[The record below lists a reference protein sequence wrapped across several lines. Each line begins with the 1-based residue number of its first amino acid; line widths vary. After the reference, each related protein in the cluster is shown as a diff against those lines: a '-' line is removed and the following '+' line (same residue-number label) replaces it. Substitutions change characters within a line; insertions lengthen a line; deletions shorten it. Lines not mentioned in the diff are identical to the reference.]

1 MANESNLIPLTELT
15 EEERRAMAS
24 KAGKASVAARRR
36 KKSMKDAMNL
46 LLSLPVDES
55 NKAKMERLGID
66 PSAADNQMLM
76 LISAFQQAV
85 KGNVRAMEFI
95 KDLTGAAAMTELDKK
110 RLKVENTKIAL
121 EAEKIKIQKEKL
133 ICGDTEDMENDG
145 FLEALNTSAK
155 DDWHE
160 EG

>member
-24 KAGKASVAARRR
+24 KAGKASVVARRR

-95 KDLTGAAAMTELDKK
+95 KDLTGASAMTELDKK
-110 RLKVENTKIAL
+110 QLKIENDKIAL
-121 EAEKIKIQKEKL
+121 QRKKIEQDAPTTDDNIQQKMDAIDGIL
-133 ICGDTEDMENDG
+133 AQMQPPEDND
-145 FLEALNTSAK
+145 L
-155 DDWHE
+155 
-160 EG
+160 

>member
-24 KAGKASVAARRR
+24 KAGKASVVARRR

-95 KDLTGAAAMTELDKK
+95 KDLTGASAMTELDKK
-110 RLKVENTKIAL
+110 QLKIENDKIAL
-121 EAEKIKIQKEKL
+121 QRKKIEQDAPATDDNIQQKMDAIDGIL
-133 ICGDTEDMENDG
+133 AQMQPPEDND
-145 FLEALNTSAK
+145 L
-155 DDWHE
+155 
-160 EG
+160 

>member
-1 MANESNLIPLTELT
+1 MANENNLIPVTERSKS
-15 EEERRAMAS
+15 EARALSS
-24 KAGKASVAARRR
+24 KGGKASGATRRR

-46 LLSLPVDES
+46 LLSLPVDEA

-66 PSAADNQMLM
+66 ANVADNQMLM
-76 LISAFQQAV
+76 LISAFQQAI

-95 KDLTGAAAMTELDKK
+95 KDLTGASAMTELDKK
-110 RLKVENTKIAL
+110 RLKTENIKLAL
-121 EAEKIKIQKEKL
+121 ETEKVQLQKEKL
-133 ICGDTEDMENDG
+133 LGDNVEEMENDG

-160 EG
+160 ES

>member
-1 MANESNLIPLTELT
+1 MSNESNLIPLTELT

-24 KAGKASVAARRR
+24 KAGKASVVARRR

-46 LLSLPVDES
+46 LLSLPVDEA

-66 PSAADNQMLM
+66 PNVADNQMLM

-95 KDLTGAAAMTELDKK
+95 KDLTGASAMTELDKK
-110 RLKVENTKIAL
+110 QLKIENDKIAL
-121 EAEKIKIQKEKL
+121 QREKL
-133 ICGDTEDMENDG
+133 KQDAPAADYSIQQKMDAIDG
-145 FLEALNTSAK
+145 ILAQMQPLR
-155 DDWHE
+155 DDE
-160 EG
+160 E

>member
-24 KAGKASVAARRR
+24 KAGKASVVARRR

>member
-1 MANESNLIPLTELT
+1 MANESNLIPVTDRSK
-15 EEERRAMAS
+15 EEARALSS
-24 KAGKASVAARRR
+24 KGGKASGATRRR

-46 LLSLPVDES
+46 LLSLPVDEA

-66 PSAADNQMLM
+66 SNAADNQMLM

-110 RLKVENTKIAL
+110 RLKAENTKIAL
-121 EAEKIKIQKEKL
+121 ETEKIKIQKEKL
-133 ICGDTEDMENDG
+133 IGDDTEDMENDG